1 MPVVLVVNPNSEYKV
16 QNMAQNTLLASSSMN
31 TGFGVHTTTYLTV
44 YNDQFCNSVHIM
56 WYTCTVRVTHAL
68 YIARAVCMAGTTIQS

>member
-1 MPVVLVVNPNSEYKV
+1 MPVELVVNPNSEYKV
-16 QNMAQNTLLASSSMN
+16 QNMAQNTLLASMN

-56 WYTCTVRVTHAL
+56 W
-68 YIARAVCMAGTTIQS
+68 